1 MDFLRASGH
10 DSSRERKSWGSL
22 DRSWARRARG
32 SGTRKRPALLNA
44 DFSTD
49 RERPSS
55 PSPLAESKS
64 LVATSE
70 DENKPKVW
78 RQKIES
84 WLQASEQ
91 DQVAEDRRP
100 TRRLINRRSFEMDSE
115 SERSSTLDTLPEGK
129 QVQSSQGRVSEWKPS
144 NTIDN
149 TDVVSTMEAVEE
161 ANNHVKDKS
170 AWRKSTLNVP
180 NTTEATKDY
189 RHTIRNYDDLEHRK
203 ELISSLGERPPTD
216 KLTIYIRKQN
226 EERRNKVEIDQD
238 NIETPPTVR
247 RVITPTPTEKREP
260 VQPTPCKRFL
270 TRGKDLASPDGN
282 ENNTSLGDGQFDR
295 FSATR
300 RTRRYKRNTETCES
314 PESIVAEAQPIK
326 TVQSQVEIST
336 PLLHENPESR
346 LKAWQE
352 RLKTQNET
360 ETKLSLRRNR
370 NQTGINRDDLKKA
383 LHINTTSQPIDIV
396 RSEGSTRK
404 TKEDND
410 EGFEETQSLMSESP
424 SQGASSGGGNYETD
438 LTDNVNHNNNHH
450 DDELNNK
457 QHDIKK
463 ELTKSEVNPKLITK
477 NKNFE
482 RNGMTRQTMH
492 LPSSKKSIIP
502 RRSGSLRKT
511 DSQSSVATV
520 NSNNSNKRSVQRSS
534 SRNSILSSRSSLNSS
549 ASTNT
554 VKKIPQSNTNK
565 TSQQHQQQ
573 TTTNLKTGKL
583 PLRRSS
589 SSSSNIPNKR
599 PPRPNT
605 TATTSVGSNSSSF
618 MKPTASST
626 TKIIQNN
633 INTSSTNN
641 NNNHNTSRL
650 HQPSYSY
657 RSKN

>member
-1 MDFLRASGH
+1 MLSEEDEGNLMDFLRASGH

-32 SGTRKRPALLNA
+32 STRKRPALLNA

-55 PSPLAESKS
+55 PSPLAESKPIVS
-64 LVATSE
+64 APEEET
-70 DENKPKVW
+70 KPKVW

-91 DQVAEDRRP
+91 DQMDDRRQ

-129 QVQSSQGRVSEWKPS
+129 QVQSSQGRVSQWKPS

-161 ANNHVKDKS
+161 AQIHVKDKS

-180 NTTEATKDY
+180 NTTEETKEDY
-189 RHTIRNYDDLEHRK
+189 PLTIHNYDNFDQRKDL
-203 ELISSLGERPPTD
+203 ITSLGERPPTD
-216 KLTIYIRKQN
+216 KLTLYIRKPN

-238 NIETPPTVR
+238 NIETPPTIR

-260 VQPTPCKRFL
+260 VAPSPCKRFL
-270 TRGKDLASPDGN
+270 TRGKDLNSPDGN

-300 RTRRYKRNTETCES
+300 RTRRYKRNTESSES
-314 PESIVAEAQPIK
+314 PELIVAETQSVK
-326 TVQSQVEIST
+326 NVQSHVEKST
-336 PLLHENPESR
+336 PIVHEDPESR

-352 RLKTQNET
+352 RLKVQGDTD
-360 ETKLSLRRNR
+360 TKLSLRRNR
-370 NQTGINRDDLKKA
+370 NQTGINQDDLKKA
-383 LHINTTSQPIDIV
+383 LHINTTQPIDIV

-438 LTDNVNHNNNHH
+438 LVDSNQ
-450 DDELNNK
+450 ELK
-457 QHDIKK
+457 KIDQKK
-463 ELTKSEVNPKLITK
+463 EVPIRETTSKLNR

-482 RNGMTRQTMH
+482 RNSMTRQSMQIPTT
-492 LPSSKKSIIP
+492 KKSVIP

-511 DSQSSVATV
+511 DSQ
-520 NSNNSNKRSVQRSS
+520 NSITTTNGSNKRTVQRSS

-549 ASTNT
+549 TSTNT
-554 VKKIPQSNTNK
+554 VKKLPQSNSK
-565 TSQQHQQQ
+565 TTQQQ
-573 TTTNLKTGKL
+573 QSTNNLKSVKL

-599 PPRPNT
+599 PPRPGT
-605 TATTSVGSNSSSF
+605 TTNIGSSSF

-626 TKIIQNN
+626 TKIINNNN
-633 INTSSTNN
+633 INNISTTN
-641 NNNHNTSRL
+641 NTSRL
-650 HQPSYSY
+650 HQPSYY